1 MLSGQTIT
9 SRRCAVQI
17 GNLCSEYHSALFRPL
32 GSPVINLRQL
42 RYFVRVVEVGNLT
55 RAAAQLFVAQPALGA
70 QMRQLEAA
78 LGVPLLDRHSRGVS
92 PTPAGSM
99 LYERACE
106 IIRLVDETERGVRA
120 LGGAGRERI
129 VLGLTNGL
137 INFIG
142 RDITLSV
149 AKQLPG
155 IELQLVEEMSFV
167 LADRIERGE
176 IDLALAY
183 EIAERP
189 GLLRVPLLEEELLFI
204 SAPRSDNS
212 DEPIELGELA
222 SRKLVLPDRRDGTH
236 QLLRASAQRIARELN
251 VVREV
256 SSVAAT
262 RELVAHGD
270 ADSVMPFAS
279 ASDDLE
285 RGRLHGRRIVNPCP
299 LRTLYLLRAARR
311 APSAQEPRLLDLL
324 GPLILGFAKRLDPL
338 ARPLATLETLLSKA
352 LAKVQPPA

>member
-1 MLSGQTIT
+1 
-9 SRRCAVQI
+9 
-17 GNLCSEYHSALFRPL
+17 
-32 GSPVINLRQL
+32 
-42 RYFVRVVEVGNLT
+42 
-55 RAAAQLFVAQPALGA
+55 
-70 QMRQLEAA
+70 MRQLESA
-78 LGVPLLDRHSRGVS
+78 LGVRLLERHSRGVS

-106 IIRLVDETERGVRA
+106 IIRLVDETERNVRA
-120 LGGAGRERI
+120 AGAPARERI

-137 INFIG
+137 INFLG
-142 RDITLSV
+142 REITLSV
-149 AKQLPG
+149 AKALPSV
-155 IELQLVEEMSFV
+155 ELQLVEEMSFV

-204 SAPRSDNS
+204 SAPAGGDT
-212 DEPIELGELA
+212 DAPIEFSELA
-222 SRKLVLPDRRDGTH
+222 ARPLLLPDRRDGTH
-236 QLLRASAQRIARELN
+236 QLLRTSAQRIARDLD

-256 SSVAAT
+256 TSVAAT

-279 ASDDLE
+279 ASDDIE
-285 RGRLHGRRIVNPCP
+285 RGRIHGRRIVNPCP

-311 APSAQEPRLLDLL
+311 APMAEEHHLLDLL
-324 GPLILGFAKRLDPL
+324 APLLLGFARRIEPL
-338 ARPLATLETLLSKA
+338 AHPLPILRKSLPDA
-352 LAKVQPPA
+352 LARAQPPG

>member
-1 MLSGQTIT
+1 
-9 SRRCAVQI
+9 
-17 GNLCSEYHSALFRPL
+17 
-32 GSPVINLRQL
+32 
-42 RYFVRVVEVGNLT
+42 
-55 RAAAQLFVAQPALGA
+55 
-70 QMRQLEAA
+70 MRQLESA
-78 LGVPLLDRHSRGVS
+78 LGVSLLERHSRGVS

-106 IIRLVDETERGVRA
+106 IIRLVDETEQGVRA

-142 RDITLSV
+142 REITLGV
-149 AKQLPG
+149 AKQLPAT
-155 IELQLVEEMSFV
+155 ELQLVEEMSFV
-167 LADRIERGE
+167 LADRVERGE

-204 SAPRSDNS
+204 SAPGGGHTKGSEDSDA
-212 DEPIELGELA
+212 PIEFSALA
-222 SRKLVLPDRRDGTH
+222 DRRLVLPDRRDGTH
-236 QLLRASAQRIARELN
+236 QLLRASGQRIARELD

-279 ASDDLE
+279 ASDDLD

-299 LRTLYLLRAARR
+299 LRTLYLLRATRR
-311 APSAQEPRLLDLL
+311 PPSAQEPRLLDLL
-324 GPLILGFAKRLDPL
+324 GPFVQGFAKRLDALAHPL
-338 ARPLATLETLLSKA
+338 PILDTPLSEA
-352 LAKVQPPA
+352 LAKASPQA

>member
-1 MLSGQTIT
+1 LCTFVRSG
-9 SRRCAVQI
+9 AP
-17 GNLCSEYHSALFRPL
+17 A
-32 GSPVINLRQL
+32 INLRQL
-42 RYFVRVVEVGNLT
+42 RYFVRVVEAGNLT
-55 RAAAQLFVAQPALGA
+55 RAATQLFVAQPALGA
-70 QMRQLEAA
+70 QMRQLESS
-78 LGVPLLDRHSRGVS
+78 LGIPLLARHSRGVS

-120 LGGAGRERI
+120 FGGAGRERI
-129 VLGLTNGL
+129 GLGLTNGL
-137 INFIG
+137 INFLG
-142 RDITLSV
+142 REITLGV
-149 AKQLPG
+149 ADKLPA

-167 LADRIERGE
+167 LADRVERGE

-189 GLLRVPLLEEELLFI
+189 GLLRVPLLEEELVFI
-204 SAPRSDNS
+204 SAPAGGDSDA
-212 DEPIELGELA
+212 PIEFSELA
-222 SRKLVLPDRRDGTH
+222 GRKLVLPDRRDGTH
-236 QLLRASAQRIARELN
+236 QLLRASAQRIARELE

-279 ASDDLE
+279 ASDELA

-299 LRTLYLLRAARR
+299 LRTLYLLCAARR
-311 APSAQEPRLLDLL
+311 APSAQEPALLDLL
-324 GPLILGFAKRLDPL
+324 GTSVLGFAQRLGPL
-338 ARPLATLETLLSKA
+338 AHPLAALNASLSEALDKA
-352 LAKVQPPA
+352 QPPA

>member
-1 MLSGQTIT
+1 
-9 SRRCAVQI
+9 
-17 GNLCSEYHSALFRPL
+17 LCSEYHSALFRPF

-55 RAAAQLFVAQPALGA
+55 RAAALLFIAQPALGA
-70 QMRQLEAA
+70 QMRQLESA
-78 LGVPLLDRHSRGVS
+78 LGVSLLERHSRGVS

-106 IIRLVDETERGVRA
+106 IIRLVDETEHGVRA

-137 INFIG
+137 ISFIG
-142 RDITLSV
+142 REITLAV

-167 LADRIERGE
+167 LADRVERGE

-204 SAPRSDNS
+204 SAPGSGDT
-212 DEPIELGELA
+212 DAPIEFSALA
-222 SRKLVLPDRRDGTH
+222 DRRLVLPDRRDGTH
-236 QLLRASAQRIARELN
+236 QLLRASGQRIARELD

-279 ASDDLE
+279 ASDDLD

-324 GPLILGFAKRLDPL
+324 GPFIQAFAKRLGALAHPL
-338 ARPLATLETLLSKA
+338 SILDTPLSEA
-352 LAKVQPPA
+352 LAKAPAQA